1 MPNVDLLFLPENGSR
16 SAFKRAVLN
25 MLIGD
30 VRQVIQRSLLEAG
43 FRTVRVS
50 KIIHHD
56 VYEIS
61 LLRGLDMVND
71 SDSQVQKRIRR
82 ALRSN
87 RLYKNSRTNLLVISV
102 QRRRIL
108 CGFHAAEAERTNA
121 LGEMRVQ

>member
-1 MPNVDLLFLPENGSR
+1 MPNVDLAFLPESGTR
-16 SAFKRAVLN
+16 STFKRAVLN

-30 VRQVIQRSLLEAG
+30 VQQAIQRSLLEAG

-50 KIIHHD
+50 KVVHHD

-71 SDSQVQKRIRR
+71 SDFQVQKRIRR
-82 ALRSN
+82 ALRRN
-87 RLYKNSRTNLLVISV
+87 RLYKNSRANLLVISV

-108 CGFHAAEAERTNA
+108 CGFHAAEIEMPDVSA
-121 LGEMRVQ
+121 EMRP